1 MKIYGIS
8 WVLTLLTSLTFAA
21 QIEATVIFENLTEKT
36 FISGQL
42 TIHELNKQMEVG
54 SLENLRI
61 LLPGKGT
68 YQFSFESE
76 DFTAFVFYPAKIT
89 PKHSTI
95 TIRLVE
101 KSENRINTVFGFPLN
116 LETDLSEE
124 QIEDRISAGSINF
137 IIHGI
142 DSSIPEEYVLFQE
155 KYGIGLLKEN
165 CVIDPLS
172 FKKAS
177 ENNRMIADFLT
188 KKYGDAWLDDLM
200 AKPLGIK

>member
-1 MKIYGIS
+1 MKIYGIT